1 MVQNLTVSLNSDYSG
16 SQFKLAKVL
25 LNGNNICMVCWL
37 VVAEECFLLANHDS
51 LFLEERGRP
60 SPASGFGRSNICS
73 MDKRVIPTLKPWRG
87 MNRR

>member
-1 MVQNLTVSLNSDYSG
+1 MQILTLCLHSDYSG

-25 LNGNNICMVCWL
+25 LNGNNICMVHWP
-37 VVAEECFLLANHDS
+37 VIAKECFLLANHDS
-51 LFLEERGRP
+51 LFPEERGRP

-73 MDKRVIPTLKPWRG
+73 MERRVIPTLKSWRE